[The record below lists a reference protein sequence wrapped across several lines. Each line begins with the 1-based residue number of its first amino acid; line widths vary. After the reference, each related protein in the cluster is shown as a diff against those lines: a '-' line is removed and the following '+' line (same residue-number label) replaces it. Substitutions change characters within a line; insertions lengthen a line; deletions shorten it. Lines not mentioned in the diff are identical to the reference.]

1 MNFDLDPSLKK
12 KNYKRPVGDKNLN
25 MDSTLDIITELL

>member
-12 KNYKRPVGDKNLN
+12 KLYKRPVGDKNLN
-25 MDSTLDIITELL
+25 MDSILDVITESL